1 LVIINTLV
9 FHVVGN
15 PPHFHSTFEFLAVC
29 AFHALSYLCLK
40 VCDFLIKTESFQKD
54 LLGAYEL
61 STMSTIPVEVAEEAL
76 EKKVEA
82 MKIVDGN
89 NMEVKKETTDGKNE
103 RRERKVSEARNAV
116 CDRSIVYVVLFAR
129 MTDEERRRVWE
140 EEQKTKKVVETG
152 LKGHVKWYSVLG
164 HYGFIS
170 RADGKPDIF
179 VHQSAIAK
187 SQTEKFYLRTLADE
201 EEVEFDIVE
210 GRKGPEASNVTG
222 PNGGNVKGSKYQ
234 RVLLYRFRPNRRHVS
249 REEDGEKK
257 VDGENQAN
265 GQSGDMKKP
274 TRGRRN
280 GRRFRGRR
288 IRQQQ
293 TSEHKEDAHVQNE
306 GEEPAKTEET
316 GTNLGKPGFRRR
328 GNYYNRRF
336 RTQNKNA
343 PKREENGETVNTT
356 NGSSATASPGAGVH
370 DEDPKPGMRRRAESN
385 ASAKDAQM
393 TCDANNLGGG
403 DTNAAINSAV

>member
-1 LVIINTLV
+1 
-9 FHVVGN
+9 
-15 PPHFHSTFEFLAVC
+15 
-29 AFHALSYLCLK
+29 
-40 VCDFLIKTESFQKD
+40 
-54 LLGAYEL
+54 
-61 STMSTIPVEVAEEAL
+61 MSTIPVEVAEEAL

-103 RRERKVSEARNAV
+103 RRER
-116 CDRSIVYVVLFAR
+116 
-129 MTDEERRRVWE
+129 
-140 EEQKTKKVVETG
+140 KVVETG

-257 VDGENQAN
+257 PDAENQAN

-293 TSEHKEDAHVQNE
+293 TSEHKEDAHIQNE

-343 PKREENGETVNTT
+343 PKREENGETVNTS
-356 NGSSATASPGAGVH
+356 NGSGATASPGTGVH

-385 ASAKDAQM
+385 TSAKEAQI

-403 DTNAAINSAV
+403 DTNAAINSAM

>member
-1 LVIINTLV
+1 
-9 FHVVGN
+9 
-15 PPHFHSTFEFLAVC
+15 
-29 AFHALSYLCLK
+29 
-40 VCDFLIKTESFQKD
+40 
-54 LLGAYEL
+54 
-61 STMSTIPVEVAEEAL
+61 MSTIPVEVAEEAL

-103 RRERKVSEARNAV
+103 RRERK
-116 CDRSIVYVVLFAR
+116 FAR

-140 EEQKTKKVVETG
+140 EEQKTKK
-152 LKGHVKWYSVLG
+152 
-164 HYGFIS
+164 
-170 RADGKPDIF
+170 
-179 VHQSAIAK
+179 SAIAK

-234 RVLLYRFRPNRRHVS
+234 RVLLYRFRPNRRRVS
-249 REEDGEKK
+249 REDDGEKK
-257 VDGENQAN
+257 LDNENQAN

-293 TSEHKEDAHVQNE
+293 TSEHKEDAHIQNE

-343 PKREENGETVNTT
+343 PKREDNGETVNAT
-356 NGSSATASPGAGVH
+356 NGTGTTASPGAGVH

-385 ASAKDAQM
+385 TSAKEAQM

-403 DTNAAINSAV
+403 DTNAAINPAM